1 MKIDFGFIPEDK
13 EPYYYLIYH
22 TEDTKRIGKIARELN
37 TRGMPIWYA
46 MGEMSDIER
55 KKLNDEKLQKSSA
68 VLMFITQ
75 KTLQSEK
82 SNVCDEYKKACSLGK
97 NIIIIYLDNVA
108 PNKASIFMQSWYLG
122 ISTIQGVNAFES
134 NFTEEKVDAILD
146 RVSIMPVLS
155 SKKDGRNP

>member
-55 KKLNDEKLQKSSA
+55 KKLNDEKLQKSSV

-97 NIIIIYLDNVA
+97 NIIII
-108 PNKASIFMQSWYLG
+108 P
-122 ISTIQGVNAFES
+122 
-134 NFTEEKVDAILD
+134 KV
-146 RVSIMPVLS
+146 V
-155 SKKDGRNP
+155 K